1 MPQLNGMSGSGSD
14 MFLALSRLN
23 KTAPPAAEISSETRD
38 ASSALLLDNDR
49 DQGHC
54 GIDYQ
59 SQAFLVRVEI
69 MMRLRQALAF
79 AALLAFAT
87 QPAHA
92 SITVW
97 LDFTSDTHNGAG
109 MTGPNGTSDWIE
121 ELNQATATAGVANFS
136 AAERSAI
143 ETDIIGQLNTIYA
156 DYQVTFTTSQ
166 PAFESETINFGLDDA
181 SVPNG
186 VLGFA
191 PLDIGNQFNA
201 DLGITNVAPENFA
214 FFIEAGE
221 ARALQISEIAAGLA
235 GTAAHELGHSVG
247 LLHHH
252 AYSNEGIDPSNYANT
267 MGLQNEHIIA
277 TGSTGLTELGRET
290 LRDFSPFEQVML
302 DITGGS
308 QVIFGGQDND
318 SLVLNPIF
326 SDRTENG
333 GFNGLGTDAGDTLA
347 TAQLLNQGVGE
358 TSGLD
363 IAFVEA
369 DLDSATGDVDI
380 FRLDVAAPGTLL
392 AHFYSDSLLYG
403 AGAEF
408 NGQLELLDSSG
419 LVIASNDDVRYD
431 GNTFDAGTV
440 RTTDSFLN
448 NITLA
453 SAGDY
458 YLRVS
463 GVDGEELGSNYWLV
477 TAFSSSAVPEPS
489 SIAFTLLGFA
499 GLLTRRKRRDAIA

>member
-1 MPQLNGMSGSGSD
+1 MQS
-14 MFLALSRLN
+14 FL
-23 KTAPPAAEISSETRD
+23 I
-38 ASSALLLDNDR
+38 
-49 DQGHC
+49 G
-54 GIDYQ
+54 
-59 SQAFLVRVEI
+59 VEI
-69 MMRLRQALAF
+69 MIRLRQSLAF

-97 LDFTSDTHNGAG
+97 LDFTSDVHNGTG
-109 MTGPNGTSDWIE
+109 MMGANGTADWIE

-136 AAERSAI
+136 AAERTAI
-143 ETDIIGQLNTIYA
+143 ETDIIGQLNTIYS
-156 DYQVTFTTSQ
+156 DYQVTFTTNE
-166 PAFESETINFGLDDA
+166 PAFESEAINFGFDNDSIA
-181 SVPNG
+181 DG

-191 PLDIGNQFNA
+191 PLDIGNRFTA
-201 DLGITNVAPENFA
+201 DLGITNVVPENFA

-221 ARALQISEIAAGLA
+221 ARSLQISEIAAGLA

-267 MGLQNEHIIA
+267 LGLQNEHIIA
-277 TGSTGLTELGRET
+277 TGSTGLTEPGRET

-302 DITGGS
+302 DISGGAEP
-308 QVIFGGQDND
+308 IFGGQDND

-333 GFNGLGTDAGDTLA
+333 GFNGLGTDAGNTLA
-347 TAQLLNQGVGE
+347 TAQLLNQQVGE

-369 DLDSATGDVDI
+369 DLDAAMGDVDI
-380 FRLDVAAPGTLL
+380 FRFDVAAPGTLL
-392 AHFYSDSLLYG
+392 AHFYSDGLLYG
-403 AGAEF
+403 ANREF
-408 NGQLELLDSSG
+408 DGQLELLDSSG
-419 LVIASNDDVRYD
+419 MVIASNDDIRYD
-431 GNTFDAGTV
+431 GNTFNAGTL
-440 RTTDSFLN
+440 RSTNAFLN

-463 GVDGEELGSNYWLV
+463 GVAGEELGSNYWLV

-489 SIAFTLLGFA
+489 SIAFTLLGVA
-499 GLLTRRKRRDAIA
+499 GLLNRRKRRDAIASA